1 MTTKPTDWRLCL
13 PVLLLLCLPLFECG
27 YVILASKKFRPGS
40 DYKVLISIE
49 GASSNVAITSTL
61 KSKAT
66 AGGSTMLET
75 TAIGVSGQTST
86 LTFQIPTDATEGAYS
101 LKVMGTGGLT
111 FTNETTVERES
122 QNALLLIQTDKA
134 IYKPNQVVKMRV
146 LAIDPDYKTVN
157 GPMTVSITDK
167 NNNKLEE
174 FKDVVGQNGV
184 VQLEFPISDEPPLG
198 DWTIQASMGD
208 ASENKIFKVD
218 EYVLP
223 KFEVTTMTEP
233 GYLLYKKG
241 EQQDLVVK
249 VKAVYTYGKD
259 VVGSARV
266 KVVSDTTS
274 MEKTVDISGSVDVKF
289 TIAELVG
296 DDVYNNFRFRRSYIQ
311 KKVSIGVN
319 VTALPTMFSI
329 TDDTSVKIYSYSK
342 KIHLE
347 TFNNLNIYHPGM
359 PIKLRVKITDPEGFP
374 LTQYGMTVAVSTGNT
389 KKNVTINGPEGSV
402 VTFEEYD
409 DQYANFNAQIEG
421 SLEVQNSFLSLQ
433 KYASIGS
440 STLQITDS
448 DGKTLK
454 NYDLD
459 TNTEFSLTVKTKGSL
474 TLLSYLVISKGKVIS
489 SVNLDPTQSEQS
501 MTFTPNSAMSPL
513 AKLVVYAVTDD
524 KAHELLVD
532 VYDVV
537 ISNGMKNKVS
547 LTFSKAKERAGNDID
562 LSVTCDANSDVY
574 VLGVDMSV
582 SLLAEGN
589 DITQG
594 SVADRFSV
602 FTGEDKKQ
610 DNSDGHP
617 DIMFRRK
624 RMVLP
629 NDYGSVNAA
638 HLLKSAGLVYI
649 TDTNLIEIQQNIFPV
664 FNAAFE
670 GEGVVMFKGQPDIQM
685 ASGVGGAVEKELS
698 PITHVRKFFPE
709 TWLWENGPSG
719 ASGEYKITSKV
730 PDTIT
735 TWHATA
741 FSISPVNGLGITSQ
755 PAELI
760 AFQPFFVSLNLP
772 YSIRRGENF
781 ELICGVYNYMETDV
795 SVLVT
800 IERSDNFGVLSSNSV
815 ENDFLNKEMSEEIM
829 VRSNTAGSVSFR
841 LKPTVIGDVE
851 ISVKAQPRGTS
862 EPGDQ
867 VKRTVIVKPEGFKI
881 SNNTVLSV
889 DLSENP
895 SYKDIVDIWY
905 PEMVV
910 SDSKRVEVKVTGDI
924 MGPVLD
930 GLESLLQV
938 PYGCGEQNMIGMV
951 PNIFVASYL
960 EKVGKLTNEIKE
972 RAVKN
977 MKRGYQ
983 RELKYK
989 HTDGSFSAFGESDD
1003 SGSTWLSAFVLKSLT
1018 QASKYITIDPKIQT
1032 GIFTWLY
1039 DNLESDGQFNEPG
1052 RVIHQEMLGGG
1063 SKGHLLSAYVL
1074 IAILESESFIV
1085 DKTKYTVATSKSI
1098 KYLENLVDGN
1108 DITKPYDRAIIAYA
1122 LTLANSNKAAMLLQ
1136 QLNDGVK
1143 PWTKPTS
1150 PDPVT
1155 VGDVAKPEA
1164 MMYHPPRATSSD
1176 VETWAYVVLAYTK
1189 TGNVASSR
1197 DIIKWLMSQQNS
1209 KGGFHSTQDT
1219 VVGLQA
1225 LASFAELMSSG
1236 DLDVTLNVK
1245 TGSKVQTFTVNPQN
1259 SLLLQSYQLPD
1270 DTTQVEISATGSG
1283 MIIVKVMWRY
1293 YTKKS
1298 VPTLLPIEGA
1308 NKAPIVLKAGTQK
1321 INDQTTNVRTCVS
1334 CEADIGMSII
1344 QVDMPSGHLPNNME
1358 QLNKNKLVKRSEFKD
1373 ESITIYLDQIP
1384 TAETCFNV
1392 ELVQTQQ
1399 VDNIQDAPVKAM
1411 AYYQTE
1417 IESSVMYN
1425 IVKPTT
1431 DFCKEFC
1438 KEGGCAGCPGNKAG
1452 SLTTASVMA
1461 VSLICVLL
1469 SFIFAV

>member
-27 YVILASKKFRPGS
+27 YVILASKKFRPS
-40 DYKVLISIE
+40 SEYKVLISIE
-49 GASSNVAITSTL
+49 GASNNVAITSTL
-61 KSKAT
+61 KSKAP
-66 AGGSTMLET
+66 GGGTMLESSAT
-75 TAIGVSGQTST
+75 GVSGQTST
-86 LTFQIPTDATEGAYS
+86 VTFQIPIDATEGAYS
-101 LKVMGTGGLT
+101 LVVSGTGGLT

-134 IYKPNQVVKMRV
+134 IYKPNQVVKMRL
-146 LAIDPDYKTVN
+146 LAIDPDYKVVN

-167 NNNKLEE
+167 NNNKLDE
-174 FKDVVGQNGV
+174 FRNVVGENGV

-198 DWTIQASMGD
+198 NWTIQATMGD
-208 ASENKIFKVD
+208 VTQNKVFKVD

-223 KFEVTTMTEP
+223 KFEVTTVTEP
-233 GYLLYKKG
+233 GYLLFKEG

-296 DDVYNNFRFRRSYIQ
+296 DDVYSSFRSYRYFQQ

-329 TDDTSVKIYSYSK
+329 TDDSSVKIYSYSK

-347 TFNNLNIYHPGM
+347 TFNNLKIFHPGM
-359 PIKLRVKITDPEGFP
+359 PIKLRVKVTDPEGLP
-374 LTQYGMTVAVSTGNT
+374 LTQYGMNVSVTTGEI
-389 KKNVTINGPEGSV
+389 KKDVTINGPEGSV
-402 VTFEEYD
+402 VTFDEYA
-409 DQYANFNAQIEG
+409 DQYVNFNAQIESSSG
-421 SLEVQNSFLSLQ
+421 VQMAYLSLD
-433 KYASIGS
+433 KYSSIGS

-448 DGKTLK
+448 DGMTLK

-459 TNTEFSLTVKTKGSL
+459 ANTGFSLTVKTKGSL
-474 TLLSYLVISKGKVIS
+474 SLLSYLVISKGKVIS
-489 SVNLDPTQSEQS
+489 SVTLDPTRSEQS
-501 MTFTPNSAMSPL
+501 MTFMPNSAMSPM
-513 AKLVVYAVTDD
+513 ATLVVYAITDD

-547 LTFSKAKERAGNDID
+547 LSFSKPKERAGNNIDI
-562 LSVTCDANSDVY
+562 SVTCDANSEVF
-574 VLGVDMSV
+574 LLAVDKSV

-589 DITQG
+589 DITHG
-594 SVADRFSV
+594 LVADLFRV
-602 FTGEDKKQ
+602 FTGEEKKQ
-610 DNSDGHP
+610 DNSGGVP
-617 DIMFRRK
+617 EIMFRRK

-629 NDYGSVNAA
+629 GNYGGVNAA
-638 HLLKSAGLVYI
+638 QLLKNAGLVYR
-649 TDTNLIEIQQNIFPV
+649 TDTNLIEIQQHIFPGIM
-664 FNAAFE
+664 FNKVEQEAGIA
-670 GEGVVMFKGQPDIQM
+670 GV
-685 ASGVGGAVEKELS
+685 GVGGGVEKELS
-698 PITHVRKFFPE
+698 PVTHVRKFFPE
-709 TWLWENGPSG
+709 TWLWEHGPSG
-719 ASGEYKITSKV
+719 ATGEYKLTSKV

-741 FSISPVNGLGITSQ
+741 FSVSPTNGLGITLQ

-800 IERSDNFGVLSSNSV
+800 IERSDSFAVSSMNSV
-815 ENDFLNKEMSEEIM
+815 DNDFMNKEMSQEIL
-829 VRSNTAGSVSFR
+829 VRNNTSGSVSFR
-841 LKPTVIGDVE
+841 LKPSIIGDVE

-867 VKRTVIVKPEGFKI
+867 VKRKVIVKPEGFKI

-895 SYKDIVDIWY
+895 SYNDIVDIWY
-905 PEMVV
+905 PESVV

-924 MGPVLD
+924 MGPALD
-930 GLESLLQV
+930 GLENLLQV
-938 PYGCGEQNMIGMV
+938 PYGCGEQNMLGMV

-983 RELKYK
+983 REFKYQ
-989 HTDGSFSAFGESDD
+989 HEDGSFSAFGKSDP
-1003 SGSTWLSAFVLKSLT
+1003 SGSTWLTAFVMKSFT
-1018 QASKYITIDPKIQT
+1018 QAGKYITIDPKAQSEM
-1032 GIFTWLY
+1032 FVWLY
-1039 DNLESDGQFNEPG
+1039 EKQKSDGQFDEPG
-1052 RVIHQEMLGGG
+1052 RVIHQEMLGGA
-1063 SKGHLLSAYVL
+1063 SKGHLLSAFTL
-1074 IAILESESFIV
+1074 IAMLESEALID
-1085 DKTKYTVATSKSI
+1085 DKAKYAEATSKS
-1098 KYLENLVDGN
+1098 KMYLEKLVDEN
-1108 DITKPYDRAIIAYA
+1108 KITKPYDRAIIAYA
-1122 LTLANSNKAAMLLQ
+1122 LTLAQSPKAATLLT
-1136 QLNDGVK
+1136 QLKEGVK
-1143 PWTKPTS
+1143 PWTKPTVAVN
-1150 PDPVT
+1150 DE
-1155 VGDVAKPEA
+1155 AKPKA
-1164 MMYHPPRATSSD
+1164 MIYHPPRATSSD

-1189 TGNVASSR
+1189 KRDIASSR
-1197 DIIKWLMSQQNS
+1197 DIIKWLLSQQGAN
-1209 KGGFHSTQDT
+1209 GGFHSTQDT

-1225 LASFAELMSSG
+1225 LASYAELVSTD
-1236 DLDVTLNVK
+1236 DLDVTLNIK
-1245 TGSKVQTFTVNPQN
+1245 TGSKIQTFTVNKQN

-1270 DTTQVEISATGSG
+1270 DTTQVEISATGAG
-1283 MIIVKVMWRY
+1283 MVIVKVMWRY
-1293 YTKKS
+1293 YTLKS
-1298 VPTLLPIEGA
+1298 VPTLLPIDGD
-1308 NKAPIVLKAGTQK
+1308 NKAPILLKCGTQK
-1321 INDQTTNVRTCVS
+1321 ITEQTTNVRACVS
-1334 CEADIGMSII
+1334 CAADIGMSLI
-1344 QVDMPSGHLPNNME
+1344 QVDMPSGHVPNNME
-1358 QLNKNKLVKRSEFKD
+1358 QLNMNKLVKRSEFKD
-1373 ESITIYLDQIP
+1373 ESISIYLDEIP
-1384 TAETCFNV
+1384 RTETCFDV

-1399 VDNIQDAPVKAM
+1399 VDDIQDAPVRAM

-1417 IESSVMYN
+1417 IESSVMYTV
-1425 IVKPTT
+1425 VKQTT
-1431 DFCKEFC
+1431 DFCEDFC
-1438 KEGGCAGCPGNKAG
+1438 KEGCSGCPGNKAG
-1452 SLTTASVMA
+1452 SFTTASVMA

-1469 SFIFAV
+1469 SLIFAV